1 MLPPTCA
8 PGRSVAGSP
17 SDGQA
22 NRPGPDMDEPR
33 AARGNGTGLWSRS
46 RYRVAPRYRSP
57 KNASTEFCVCR
68 PATTWVG
75 MSQSSHPGPVADRSD
90 QPQYGRVL
98 IPVCIRI
105 SIVYMKTMIDIDD
118 QALELAARELGTTTK
133 KDTVNAALQFVA
145 NRRSR
150 IEQLLDDPYAL
161 GVGPDITDPEIM
173 RQARR

>member
-1 MLPPTCA
+1 MSPPTCA

-17 SDGQA
+17 SDRQA
-22 NRPGPDMDEPR
+22 SRPGLDMDEPR

-46 RYRVAPRYRSP
+46 RYEDAPCYRNPKTRPPNFVCVARPRPGSGVPRSSRRCTVRANPAPEYWWPCVRRRRV
-57 KNASTEFCVCR
+57 
-68 PATTWVG
+68 
-75 MSQSSHPGPVADRSD
+75 
-90 QPQYGRVL
+90 
-98 IPVCIRI
+98 
-105 SIVYMKTMIDIDD
+105 VYMKTMIDIDD

-145 NRRSR
+145 NRRRR

-161 GVGPDITDPEIM
+161 GVGPDITNPEIM